1 MLEDSG
7 VGALGGLEDEDRNPL
22 GGTVPG
28 DGVLNDGRAPRL
40 QVLGAQY
47 GQRNLLME
55 ESEDPGCTC

>member
-7 VGALGGLEDEDRNPL
+7 VGALRGWEDEDRNPL

-28 DGVLNDGRAPRL
+28 EGVLSDGRAPRL

-47 GQRNLLME
+47 GQRNLLM
-55 ESEDPGCTC
+55 